1 MPSNPLDTTY
11 DILDY
16 IVDGSSKILLLDG
29 NDEGVFTYL
38 GREDDVPDGASAWD
52 SPAFDMVTED
62 GMCLGVMSD
71 TLPTELASFS
81 MSKDGFILYGYVFE
95 KPVHVDTVDESFG
108 ISFPAPWTGWDIN
121 YYDTFVSTEQLFA
134 KDSPEE
140 TPDEVEDATIVEEA
154 VTADAE
160 PEYWNDA
167 EIIGS
172 STPAME
178 ALLAR
183 PATFM
188 VGEMWG
194 ARDRRNTQDSQWK
207 AATMPLKAWINGGP
221 KTPNSPA
228 WGFSNH
234 PQSKHKEGSCVVLGE
249 SIGGARTAK
258 SMKTMHAIGL
268 DIDSGAKLDTV
279 IDKIQDLGLF
289 ALIYTSYNH
298 GKSGLQL
305 KRDDVLRKLGIASDP
320 TLDQIKEYLSQHDKN
335 RYETDYIASVSI
347 LSAKKQIKSGVV
359 IELDTKPLEKFRI
372 IFPLAES
379 IDIIDLAETQGEALS
394 VWEDT
399 ITGVAV
405 NTLGVHFDTA
415 CTDPS
420 RLFYTARH
428 AKSADDWFCSVIGGD
443 PLRFEDIQQYKKTMY
458 TKKREKANAFEM
470 AAGEELDVVPQ
481 CVTPSGMS
489 LNSWHSDIGKDRFML
504 ADLLEGTCAD
514 KVRVS
519 GGESSGTVH
528 TECPFEHEHTSDG
541 GTATMAIN
549 SLDADHGVWAWFCH
563 HDACQGRHKLQ
574 MLEEALNSG
583 WFDESLLLSDEY
595 VMPPEDEVEEDDE
608 PEAEEDEVDQDDSES
623 GEKINKTSAPKTLQE
638 HIDSLNTDSSD
649 AEITAVL
656 KVAFRED
663 LQTTE
668 RSKLFTAVAKATSL
682 GKREI
687 TNIWK
692 SFTQEAARLKAK
704 LEKQDMDSFTGSP
717 VVNEWDFMD
726 LCKYSSKRILAA
738 NADDPKI
745 FHYMETLAIIREDAS
760 DQARIHFVSREG
772 YANLLNTACRYVRV
786 SGDSG
791 SSIGVSA
798 PLDVV
803 SHLYNSDFSVFPH
816 LKGVVTS
823 PCFSS
828 SGKLID
834 VPGYHAESRLYY
846 RPSLSLAIP
855 DISAK
860 PSSEELTEAKRL
872 IVEEILADFPLG
884 GRTRTEMVEE
894 VLNTEEGVASVANMV
909 SLMLLPFVREMI
921 DGPTP
926 GYLFQKS
933 TPGTGASLL
942 SDVFSIIAT
951 GSETPAMALPA
962 SNDEMGKTLTSI
974 LSNGQNIV
982 FFDNINTAVDSG
994 ELASA
999 MTAPTYSARILGKT
1013 QTIEVDVRCAWV
1025 FTGNNLA
1032 MSQELVRRLVMV
1044 DLDAHMANPA
1054 LRTGFRHRDIRNYA
1068 RENRG
1073 NLVWACLTLVQ
1084 NWIAAGMPPE
1094 RDAILASYE
1103 NWSRVSGGILKAAG
1117 IGGFMENRTEMMEQV
1132 NDNEDDGF
1140 TNFLEDWFEG
1150 HGTKEFYVRGVDG
1163 EPGLIEMAVAMDAS
1177 LQVRKDKDMD
1187 GNLTLNARSFGGL
1200 LKKYRGRVFQ
1210 LESGVEVSLLNTGKH
1225 TRRGT
1230 PWFLEIQ

>member
-1 MPSNPLDTTY
+1 MTTPNLDTSY
-11 DILDY
+11 DIIDY
-16 IVDGSSKILLLDG
+16 VVGENASKILLLDVANEDIFVYMG
-29 NDEGVFTYL
+29 SRNDI
-38 GREDDVPDGASAWD
+38 PDEAVGWG
-52 SPAFDMVTED
+52 SPVFDMVAED
-62 GMCLGVMSD
+62 GKCLGVVSD
-71 TLPTELASFS
+71 ALPPELASFS
-81 MSKDGFILYGYVFE
+81 MSKDGVVLYAYVFE
-95 KPVHVDTVDESFG
+95 SPVGMDDIAESFNV
-108 ISFPAPWTGWDIN
+108 SFPAPWTGWDVV
-121 YYDTFVSTEQLFA
+121 YYDMFPSADQLF
-134 KDSPEE
+134 SPT
-140 TPDEVEDATIVEEA
+140 TPEFPLDGVEDAEVVGEK
-154 VTADAE
+154 

-167 EIIGS
+167 EVIGS
-172 STPAME
+172 RTEAME
-178 ALLAR
+178 NVLAR
-183 PATFM
+183 PMTFM

-194 ARDRRNTQDSQWK
+194 ARDRRNTQDGDWK
-207 AATMPLKAWINGGP
+207 SATMPLNTWINGGA
-221 KTPNSPA
+221 KTANTPA

-279 IDKIQDLGLF
+279 IGKIQELGLF

-320 TLDQIKEYLSQHDKN
+320 TLDQIKEYLGQHDKN

-347 LSAKKQIKSGVV
+347 RSAKKQVKSGVV

-379 IDIIDLAETQGEALS
+379 IDIIDLAETQAEALS
-394 VWEDT
+394 VWEDS

-428 AKSADDWFCSVIGGD
+428 AKSADDWYCSVIGGD

-470 AAGEELDVVPQ
+470 AAGDDFDAVPQ

-489 LNSWHSDIGKDRFML
+489 LNTWHSDIGKDRFML
-504 ADLLEGTCAD
+504 ADLIEGVCGD

-519 GGESSGTVH
+519 GGEASGTIH
-528 TECPFEHEHTSDG
+528 TECPFEHEHTSEG

-549 SLDADHGVWAWFCH
+549 SLDADHGVWTWFCH

-574 MLEEALNSG
+574 MLEEALSGG

-595 VMPPEDEVEEDDE
+595 VMPPEDEEV
-608 PEAEEDEVDQDDSES
+608 EEDEVEDDAEES
-623 GEKINKTSAPKTLQE
+623 GEESDTINKTKAPKTLQD
-638 HIDSLNTDSSD
+638 HIDTLHTDSSD

-656 KVAFRED
+656 KKAFRDD

-668 RSKLFTAVAKATSL
+668 RSKLFAAVAKATSL

-687 TNIWK
+687 TAIWK

-704 LEKQDMDSFTGSP
+704 LEKQDMDSFSGSP
-717 VVNEWDFMD
+717 VVNEWDFID
-726 LCKYSSKRILAA
+726 LCKYSSKRLLTT
-738 NADDPKI
+738 NEEDPKI
-745 FHYMETLAIIREDAS
+745 FHYMETLVVIREDAS
-760 DQARIHFVSREG
+760 DQARIHFVSRDG
-772 YANLLNTACRYVRV
+772 FANLLNTACRYVRV

-798 PLDVV
+798 PQDVV
-803 SHLYNSDFSVFPH
+803 SHLYSNDFSVFPH

-855 DISAK
+855 DISAD
-860 PSSEELTEAKRL
+860 PTDEEVTEAKRL
-872 IVEEILADFPLG
+872 LIEEVLADFPLG
-884 GRTRTEMVEE
+884 GRPRDEMVQE
-894 VLNTEEGVASVANMV
+894 VLHSEAGVASVANMV

-962 SNDEMGKTLTSI
+962 SNDEMGKTLTSV
-974 LSNGQNIV
+974 LANGQNIV

-999 MTAPTYSARILGKT
+999 MTTPTYSARILGKS

-1044 DLDAHMANPA
+1044 DLDAGMANPA
-1054 LRTGFRHRDIRNYA
+1054 LRTGFRHRDIRSYA

-1073 NLVWACLTLVQ
+1073 QLVWACLTLVQ

-1094 RDAILASYE
+1094 RDSILASYE
-1103 NWSRVSGGILKAAG
+1103 NWSRVSGGILASAG
-1117 IGGFMENRTEMMEQV
+1117 IGGFMGNRSELIEQAS
-1132 NDNEDDGF
+1132 DNEDDGF
-1140 TNFLEDWFEG
+1140 LTFLEDWFEAY
-1150 HGTKEFYVRGVDG
+1150 GTKEFYIRGTDD
-1163 EPGLIEMAVAMDAS
+1163 EKGLIDLAVAMDAS

-1187 GNLTLNARSFGGL
+1187 GNVTLNARSFGSL
-1200 LKKYRGRVFQ
+1200 LKRYRGRVFQ

-1230 PWFLEIQ
+1230 PWFLTIHSNGE